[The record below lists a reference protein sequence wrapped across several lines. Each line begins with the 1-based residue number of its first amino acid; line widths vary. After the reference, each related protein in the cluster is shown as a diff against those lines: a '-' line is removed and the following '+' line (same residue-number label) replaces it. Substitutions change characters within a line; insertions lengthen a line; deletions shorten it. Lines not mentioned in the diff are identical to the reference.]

1 MRENDFPERITIF
14 TEFGELTPS
23 QILTLFNEFVNWPE
37 FQQSPFL
44 QTMEQHY
51 SRQADGRLDPL
62 SAAAVETE
70 AVPEDLTAAVADGDD
85 VIEDVDVEPLL
96 QGVTDGTKPVGT
108 RGKRS

>member
-1 MRENDFPERITIF
+1 MRENDFPEQMTIF

-44 QTMEQHY
+44 QSMEQHY
-51 SRQADGRLDPL
+51 SKQAESRHDPL
-62 SAAAVETE
+62 SAAAVET
-70 AVPEDLTAAVADGDD
+70 AVEPEDLTTAGAEGDD
-85 VIEDVDVEPLL
+85 VIEEDVEPLL